1 MQRFSRESLPLGP
14 VRLGSGG
21 ATAMIRRHIFSS
33 AILGPVEIKVSV
45 KHTLEILYT
54 VPILLGK
61 PSRQQVVF

>member
-1 MQRFSRESLPLGP
+1 
-14 VRLGSGG
+14 
-21 ATAMIRRHIFSS
+21 MIRRHIFSS